1 MRVAAVEPL
10 RTTAR
15 PPPLEEGA
23 QLSPVELGRAKVCAV
38 HGSPARG
45 KLLQAPGRREEQV
58 AALPRSRSQRL
69 HLPTSRPSGA
79 RAPSSRHRG
88 FVFES
93 KVNLHEGPP
102 GGPPRTFAKDEKQV
116 PVPACVRRLISKRN
130 PQQLL
135 QNLLSCSLAVFD
147 LHNSDPDELE
157 FIFKK
162 LRQEQL
168 RQPLCVVLIS
178 SVLTWS
184 NTRRQ
189 YVRDAPEEAEADEGN
204 GESVARE
211 GWPRSGSSASQSGA
225 DASPVSHKAADNEVL
240 KPQIFSAEHFELRVP
255 SKAYEKWKM
264 VETLLMSL
272 NSKENF
278 RGVVVAAGMMYGY
291 GEETLYDAFKA
302 AWLGLQTHKLVG
314 EGNNFVPTV
323 HVQDLCSLV
332 KAAALDA
339 SKTAGA
345 YHLAVDRAFVTQR
358 QMMESIVNELG
369 SPFEVKGIS
378 AEEAALIETAEILSQ
393 DFRFK
398 CSPLMNESSFFW
410 HAKEGPVVL
419 IKQVASEFCQ
429 WRGLRQLKI
438 FVTGPPGSGRT
449 TISERLAQHYNI
461 CHIKTAEVV
470 ERGKESES
478 DASGACGVASS
489 TAALCEDSKKKVKK
503 PSLRRV
509 RLEGESMAK
518 LFRARL
524 SQNVCRYR
532 GFVLDGYP
540 KSYEECTSLFLKPKR
555 RADAGDSAEELQ
567 DTDQAGSEGVQH
579 QETCNELDALL
590 APDFVVSLSASMETC
605 ERRLMNLHP
614 SAVIPSHNDR
624 EGFRRRYQIHVQ
636 QNESVEGKPR
646 NTDFFQ
652 ERGVEVLTLPTD
664 GKSPEELFASCV
676 IYLSRSG
683 PIRNFLL
690 ESTDWLT
697 AKEEALK
704 EKEAQEEQEE
714 QERERREREEEEQQL
729 QKQRERDLIRLRRIA
744 DYEQQ
749 LLLMRSIPLRRYLM
763 QHVIPTL
770 SEGLLEVCRVL
781 PEDPVSYLTAFLF
794 AKARQ
799 MQ

>member
-1 MRVAAVEPL
+1 MRIFINNVNTYSGVALTRTL
-10 RTTAR
+10 RKIDNVLNRIFGTAQ
-15 PPPLEEGA
+15 G
-23 QLSPVELGRAKVCAV
+23 
-38 HGSPARG
+38 
-45 KLLQAPGRREEQV
+45 LQEW
-58 AALPRSRSQRL
+58 
-69 HLPTSRPSGA
+69 
-79 RAPSSRHRG
+79 
-88 FVFES
+88 
-93 KVNLHEGPP
+93 PP
-102 GGPPRTFAKDEKQV
+102 GGLPNSLAEDEKQV

-157 FIFKK
+157 FILKK
-162 LRQEQL
+162 LKQEQL
-168 RQPLCVVLIS
+168 QQPLCVVLIS

-189 YVRDAPEEAEADEGN
+189 YVRDVPKEAEASESN
-204 GESVARE
+204 GEAVAGE
-211 GWPRSGSSASQSGA
+211 GKPRSGSSSSQAGANRSPASQVQAG
-225 DASPVSHKAADNEVL
+225 DNEGF
-240 KPQIFSAEHFELRVP
+240 KPQILSAEHFELRMP
-255 SKAYEKWKM
+255 SKSYEKWKM

-278 RGVVVAAGMMYGY
+278 RGIVVAAGMMYGY
-291 GEETLYDAFKA
+291 GEDTLYEAFKA

-323 HVQDLCSLV
+323 HVQDMCSLV

-345 YHLAVDRAFVTQR
+345 YHLAVDKAFVTQR
-358 QMMESIVNELG
+358 QVVESIVNELG
-369 SPFEVKGIS
+369 SPFEVTGIS
-378 AEEAALIETAEILSQ
+378 AEEAALVETAEILSR
-393 DFRFK
+393 DFRFD
-398 CSPLMNESSFFW
+398 CSPLMNDSSFPW
-410 HAKEGPVVL
+410 HAKEGFVVL
-419 IKQVASEFCQ
+419 IKQVAAEFCQ

-438 FVTGPPGSGRT
+438 FVT
-449 TISERLAQHYNI
+449 
-461 CHIKTAEVV
+461 
-470 ERGKESES
+470 
-478 DASGACGVASS
+478 
-489 TAALCEDSKKKVKK
+489 AALSEDPKKKGKK
-503 PSLRRV
+503 PSVRRLR
-509 RLEGESMAK
+509 LDGEFMAK

-524 SQNVCRYR
+524 SHNVCRYR

-540 KSYEECTSLFLKPKR
+540 KSYEECTSLFLKPKP
-555 RADAGDSAEELQ
+555 RADAGDSGEDLQEAE
-567 DTDQAGSEGVQH
+567 QAAGEGAQ
-579 QETCNELDALL
+579 QNETGAELDALL

-605 ERRLMNLHP
+605 EKRLMALHP

-636 QNESVEGKPR
+636 QNESVEGRPR

-664 GKSPEELFASCV
+664 GKTPEELLASCM
-676 IYLSRSG
+676 IYLSRFG

-690 ESTDWLT
+690 ESTDWMI

-704 EKEAQEEQEE
+704 DKEAQEEREV

-729 QKQRERDLIRLRRIA
+729 QKQRERDLVRLRRIA

>member
-1 MRVAAVEPL
+1 MRIFINHVNTYSGVALTRTL
-10 RTTAR
+10 RKIDNVLNRIFGTAQGLQEG
-15 PPPLEEGA
+15 PPGA
-23 QLSPVELGRAKVCAV
+23 
-38 HGSPARG
+38 
-45 KLLQAPGRREEQV
+45 
-58 AALPRSRSQRL
+58 
-69 HLPTSRPSGA
+69 PSG
-79 RAPSSRHRG
+79 
-88 FVFES
+88 
-93 KVNLHEGPP
+93 GPP
-102 GGPPRTFAKDEKQV
+102 GGPPPSLAQDEKQV

-162 LRQEQL
+162 LKQEQL
-168 RQPLCVVLIS
+168 QQPLCVVLIS

-189 YVRDAPEEAEADEGN
+189 YVRDAPEEAEGSDSN
-204 GESVARE
+204 GEAAAGE
-211 GWPRSGSSASQSGA
+211 GRSRSGSASSQASA
-225 DASPVSHKAADNEVL
+225 DAAQLKAGDNERL
-240 KPQIFSAEHFELRVP
+240 KPQIFSAEQFELRVP
-255 SKAYEKWKM
+255 SKTYEKWKM

-278 RGVVVAAGMMYGY
+278 KGIVVAAGMMYGY
-291 GEETLYDAFKA
+291 GEETLYEAFKA

-314 EGNNFVPTV
+314 EGSNFVPTV
-323 HVQDLCSLV
+323 HVQDMCSLV

-339 SKTAGA
+339 SKTGGF

-358 QMMESIVNELG
+358 QLIESIVNELG
-369 SPFEVKGIS
+369 SPFEVNSIS
-378 AEEAALIETAEILSQ
+378 AEEAALVETAEILSK
-393 DFRFK
+393 DFRFES
-398 CSPLMNESSFFW
+398 SPLMSEANFPW
-410 HAKEGPVVL
+410 HAKDGFVSL
-419 IKQVASEFCQ
+419 IKQIASEFCQ

-438 FVTGPPGSGRT
+438 FVTGPPGCGKTS
-449 TISERLAQHYNI
+449 ISERLAEHYNI

-470 ERGKESES
+470 ERGRESEVDS
-478 DASGACGVASS
+478 AGAGGVASIS
-489 TAALCEDSKKKVKK
+489 AAVSDDSKKKGKK
-503 PSLRRV
+503 PSVRKV
-509 RLEGESMAK
+509 RLDGESMAK
-518 LFRARL
+518 LFRSRL

-540 KSYEECTSLFLKPKR
+540 KSYEECTSLFLKPKPQ
-555 RADAGDSAEELQ
+555 AGAADSAEDLHDAEQ
-567 DTDQAGSEGVQH
+567 GGGEAAQQTEAG
-579 QETCNELDALL
+579 TELDALL
-590 APDFVVSLSASMETC
+590 APDFVVSLSASVETC
-605 ERRLMNLHP
+605 EKRLMALHP

-664 GKSPEELFASCV
+664 GKTPDELFASCV
-676 IYLSRSG
+676 IYLSRCG

-690 ESTDWLT
+690 ESTEWLS

-729 QKQRERDLIRLRRIA
+729 QKQRERDLARLRRIA
-744 DYEQQ
+744 EYEQQ

-799 MQ
+799 L